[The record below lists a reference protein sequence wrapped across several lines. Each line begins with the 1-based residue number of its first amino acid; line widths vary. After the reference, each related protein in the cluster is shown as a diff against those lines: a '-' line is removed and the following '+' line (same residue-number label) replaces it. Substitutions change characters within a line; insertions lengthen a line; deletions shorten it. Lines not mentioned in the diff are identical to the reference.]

1 MMLWERRG
9 KDSKDG
15 VNVKKT
21 NTLLENTQTS
31 KYERR
36 KKKNTRTTR
45 NENDEIQSW
54 NYFSFFAMSVVLVV
68 FIYTLIL
75 WSAQHWCSSW
85 IWIISTYYWIRSSWW
100 KILQLILCINLLCFF
115 SFRFVLFCFNTLMT
129 YGPNVIR
136 TFFFLGKIRIFE
148 NK

>member
-1 MMLWERRG
+1 MW
-9 KDSKDG
+9 
-15 VNVKKT
+15 KKRT
-21 NTLLENTQTS
+21 LCWRTRKLANTKE
-31 KYERR
+31 ER
-36 KKKNTRTTR
+36 KK
-45 NENDEIQSW
+45 IQGQHEMKMTKYKAGTISL
-54 NYFSFFAMSVVLVV
+54 FFAMSVVLVV